1 MRDWVE
7 QEAWR
12 QGHGDQIE
20 RTMRLVWVLWLACL
34 SEPVI
39 LAVIVFGFGDRIRQS
54 VALEEPLPLTLI
66 RAILIAFAALSL
78 IGSALLRRIL
88 LRPRRGGPVAAGS
101 APPSYSVLY
110 RTRVMAS
117 SALAASP
124 AVFGFVLFC
133 LGDSLMVFAGLA
145 LAALLG
151 LLWHRPSTDEF
162 VTFAMQFEP
171 GQADHGDETR

>member
-1 MRDWVE
+1 MRDWAE

-20 RTMRLVWVLWLACL
+20 RTMPLVWVLWLACL
-34 SEPVI
+34 SEPVV

-54 VALEEPLPLTLI
+54 VALEDPLPLTLI
-66 RAILIAFAALSL
+66 RAILIGFATLSL

-88 LRPRRGGPVAAGS
+88 LRPRQSGPEAMGS
-101 APPSYSVLY
+101 APPLCSVLY
-110 RTRVMAS
+110 RSRVMAP

-124 AVFGFVLFC
+124 AVFGFVLFF
-133 LGDSLMVFAGLA
+133 LGDSIMVFAGLA

-151 LLWHRPSTDEF
+151 LIWHRPSTDEF
-162 VTFAMQFEP
+162 VMFAMQFEQERTD
-171 GQADHGDETR
+171 GSMA